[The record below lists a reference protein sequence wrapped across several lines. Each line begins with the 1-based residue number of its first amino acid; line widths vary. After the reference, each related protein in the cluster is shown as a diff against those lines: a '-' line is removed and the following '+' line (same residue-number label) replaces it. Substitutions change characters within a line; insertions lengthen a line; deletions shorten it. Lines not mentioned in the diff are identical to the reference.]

1 MVVEVGMVYREE
13 TEKMM
18 SREGKYRKALVG
30 KKWGEGGSRRKR
42 EMRL

>member
-30 KKWGEGGSRRKR
+30 KNGER
-42 EMRL
+42 EGVEERGR